1 MLGPSRIHSLTHP
14 VPLPNPSLHSF
25 VKRTP
30 ASLAPLAGHFMV
42 VLLCKD
48 VHLATLSITN
58 PFSHQPVAFTNKELA
73 GFLYWTSS
81 IYCLQL
87 VWQYVSKSTFE
98 TATLTTNYEVNLVD
112 RSSDREES
120 TSKRKERHRTSL
132 LIGAARR
139 LGMGVG
145 L

>member
-1 MLGPSRIHSLTHP
+1 
-14 VPLPNPSLHSF
+14 
-25 VKRTP
+25 
-30 ASLAPLAGHFMV
+30 MV
-42 VLLCKD
+42 VLLCRD

-112 RSSDREES
+112 RSSDREEPAEGAAAA
-120 TSKRKERHRTSL
+120 SKRKERHRTSL